1 MASTARDSGSGTG
14 GAQTLARGLRII
26 EFLVT
31 QSEPQRPSQ
40 IASSLKLER
49 SAVYRLLRE
58 LENGGFVARDPDS
71 GRFTVG
77 TGLIGLSAL
86 VMQRVDLRR
95 AALPLMEQLSLATN
109 ESISLHIRQGR
120 YRVCVDAI
128 PSRQA
133 VAHTVMLGERV
144 PLHEGQSSKAILA
157 FLEPTEAAAIV
168 EEACSTRRER
178 SAFLAMLDEVR
189 QRGYIALVG
198 DRSSVVAGISAP
210 VFGFDGVRGSL
221 TITGPADRWDEAA
234 MESAAP
240 LLLKVSRE
248 LSDSLGH
255 RPA

>member
-1 MASTARDSGSGTG
+1 MASTVHDFGSGTV
-14 GAQTLARGLRII
+14 GAQTLARGLRIV

-31 QSEPQRPSQ
+31 ESEPQRPSQ
-40 IASSLKLER
+40 IASSLELER

-58 LENGGFVARDPDS
+58 LENASFVARDPDS
-71 GRFTVG
+71 GRYTVG

-95 AALPLMEQLSLATN
+95 SALPVMEQLGVATN
-109 ESISLHIRQGR
+109 ETISLHIRQGR
-120 YRVCVDAI
+120 YRVCVDAV

-133 VAHTVMLGERV
+133 VAHTVILGERV
-144 PLHEGQSSKAILA
+144 PLHEGPSSKAILA
-157 FLEPTEAAAIV
+157 FIEPTEAAAIV
-168 EEACSTRRER
+168 DEACSTRRER
-178 SAFLAMLDEVR
+178 TALLAMLDEIR
-189 QRGYIALVG
+189 QRGYIASVG
-198 DRSSVVAGISAP
+198 ERSPVVAGISAP

-240 LLLKVSRE
+240 LLLNASRG

-255 RPA
+255 RP